1 MELSFTVNGRATTV
15 DCAPGATLFEVLRTL
30 GLRSVKRGCDD
41 EGTCGTCSVL
51 LDGKLLL
58 SCITP
63 APRAA
68 GREVTTVEGLGDPSS
83 PHPLQRAFV
92 DTGAVQ
98 CGYCTPGM
106 VLAAKALL
114 DENPAPAEADIRDAL
129 SSNLCRCTG
138 YVKIVEA
145 VSLAADRMRKTSD
158 RDRPRARAKT
168 VIKKA
173 RSKER
178 V

>member
-1 MELSFTVNGRATTV
+1 MELSFSVNGRATRV
-15 DCAPGATLFEVLRTL
+15 DCAPGATLFQVLRNL
-30 GLRSVKRGCDD
+30 GLTSVKRGCDD
-41 EGTCGTCSVL
+41 EGTCGTCTVL
-51 LDGKLLL
+51 LDGEVVL

-68 GREVTTVEGLGDPSS
+68 GREVTTVEGLGDPSN

-114 DENPAPAEADIRDAL
+114 DRKPLPAEAEIRDAL

-145 VSLAADRMRKTSD
+145 VALAADRMAKSREREK
-158 RDRPRARAKT
+158 PREKAKT
-168 VIKKA
+168 VVSKA
-173 RSKER
+173 RRKER

>member
-1 MELSFTVNGRATTV
+1 MELSFSVNGRDTCV
-15 DCAPGATLFEVLRTL
+15 ECAPGATLFQVLRKL
-30 GLRSVKRGCDD
+30 GLTSVKKGCDD

-51 LDGKLLL
+51 LDGELVL

-68 GREVTTVEGLGDPSS
+68 GRAVITVEALGDPAN

-114 DENPAPAEADIRDAL
+114 DRKPAPAEADIRDAL

-145 VSLAADRMRKTSD
+145 VSLAADRMREG
-158 RDRPRARAKT
+158 RERAKPKGKT
-168 VIKKA
+168 VVRKV